1 MTIIAITIPPKDSQ
15 HTNRKDRD
23 HEGDCVDLENQ
34 LHISKIDDRMAQG
47 VVVVLFFLLPQIISV
62 ELYAALVSDDLKST
76 QLQMES
82 TALLVLR

>member
-62 ELYAALVSDDLKST
+62 EWYAALVSDDLKST